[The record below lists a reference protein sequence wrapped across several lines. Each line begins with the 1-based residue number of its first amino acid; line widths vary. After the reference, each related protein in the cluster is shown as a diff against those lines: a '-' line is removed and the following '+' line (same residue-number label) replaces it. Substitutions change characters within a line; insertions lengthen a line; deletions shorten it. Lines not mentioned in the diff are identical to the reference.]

1 MDRQCAKYEGNVLKI
16 EELYE
21 LNLKKI
27 AKISSSRLL
36 KQVFSCFFKNP
47 VQNSRAIEKETGL
60 SNTTV
65 NRMLDKL
72 TANNIV
78 FSDERKR
85 GNLYYFY
92 DLIELL

>member
-1 MDRQCAKYEGNVLKI
+1 MDRQCVKYEGNVQKI

-21 LNLKKI
+21 SSLKKVSS
-27 AKISSSRLL
+27 ISSSRLL

-47 VQNSRAIEKETGL
+47 IQNSRAIERETGL

-65 NRMLDKL
+65 NRLLDRL

-78 FSDERKR
+78 FADDRKR

-92 DLIELL
+92 DLVELL

>member
-1 MDRQCAKYEGNVLKI
+1 MLNDVRTNGAWNEWIKFFLGIVDRQCVKYEGNVLKI
-16 EELYE
+16 EELY
-21 LNLKKI
+21 
-27 AKISSSRLL
+27 
-36 KQVFSCFFKNP
+36 
-47 VQNSRAIEKETGL
+47 ETGL

-72 TANNIV
+72 TAHNVV
-78 FSDERKR
+78 FADERKR